1 MLKHRHEPAVKP
13 LFELAFAQRSAEELY
28 DLSQDPD
35 QLHNVAGDSGY
46 AAAKARLAEALMSEL
61 KTTRDPRVLGTGGAF
76 DGYPYYWGPHAPGRG
91 PSKPAGKWARQDAYV
106 KKVVDTVNDLDNVL
120 YEISKE
126 SGVYATAWQYH
137 MIDLIHQYEA
147 GKPKQ
152 HPVGMTFQHAG
163 GSNAE
168 LFAGPADWISPSGGD
183 GYQSDPPAADG
194 RKVLVNDTDH
204 SFFWTGLQ
212 KAGPAGQQAWVW
224 T

>member
-1 MLKHRHEPAVKP
+1 
-13 LFELAFAQRSAEELY
+13 
-28 DLSQDPD
+28 
-35 QLHNVAGDSGY
+35 
-46 AAAKARLAEALMSEL
+46 
-61 KTTRDPRVLGTGGAF
+61 
-76 DGYPYYWGPHAPGRG
+76 
-91 PSKPAGKWARQDAYV
+91 V

-224 T
+224 TWCTNPRAMQRSPRTSRPASISTSGSIRRPATSLRRDSSLSARARRPSPRRLRAMRCFTLVRQRIGIMKMSRPAMMFSSDKSVMEEMSCVQQEHCF